1 MLTAVIATFVIGYIV
16 IVFEHPLH
24 LDKTV
29 PALLMGAICWAL
41 ISMGFNFGMLDIVN
55 GHEHLFTMSHDVMD
69 ALQAIV
75 ASGGSD
81 EQLVQAF
88 SQSVSNMP
96 DLSAEVQTEYVHR
109 FEETLHHMH
118 EAGATITGE
127 SIGEAFHHTN
137 EEGFGSNLIHHL
149 GKTAEILI
157 FLIGA
162 MTIVEIVDLHRGF
175 DILKGWIKTRSRKKL
190 LWIVGVLGFI
200 LSAIIDNLTATI
212 VLVTLL
218 RKLVPD
224 REQRIWYV
232 ALIVIAANAGGAW
245 SPIGDV
251 TTTMLWIGKRVTTAG
266 LMEFLVLPSL
276 VCFVVPFAIASFMKP
291 FQGQIITP
299 ELESD
304 EGVSETNERLLSS
317 KTMLFL
323 GLGMIVFVPIF
334 KTVTHLPPYIGM
346 MLSLGVV
353 WLVSEYIHPEE
364 DFTDERKAAYS
375 AHKALSRIEMSSIL
389 FFLGILMAVA
399 ALETIAVGNVGS
411 LRYVADQLR
420 AVIPNQD
427 IVIVVLGFLSA
438 IIDNVPLV
446 AASMG
451 MYDLANFPED
461 NRLWHFIA
469 YSAGTG
475 GSMLIIGSAAGVA
488 AMGMERIDFIWYLK
502 KIGWLAFLGF
512 AAGAVVFLVIENLFN
527 IG

>member
-1 MLTAVIATFVIGYIV
+1 MLTAVVLCFILGYIV
-16 IVFEHPLH
+16 IVFEHPLR

-41 ISMGFNFGMLDIVN
+41 ISVGFHKGWISVIDTHDHIYNLFTG
-55 GHEHLFTMSHDVMD
+55 EHLAV
-69 ALQAIV
+69 
-75 ASGGSD
+75 
-81 EQLVQAF
+81 
-88 SQSVSNMP
+88 
-96 DLSAEVQTEYVHR
+96 
-109 FEETLHHMH
+109 
-118 EAGATITGE
+118 GE
-127 SIGEAFHHTN
+127 DGVDHPNAN
-137 EEGFGSNLIHHL
+137 EGFTNTLLHHL

-175 DILKGWIKTRSRKKL
+175 DILKGWVKTRSKKKL
-190 LWIVGVLGFI
+190 LWIVGILGFI

-218 RKLVPD
+218 RKLIPD
-224 REQRIWYV
+224 REQRLWYV
-232 ALIVIAANAGGAW
+232 ALIVVAANAGGAW

-251 TTTMLWIGKRVTTAG
+251 TTTMLWIGKRVTTMG
-266 LMEFLVLPSL
+266 LVEYLILPSL
-276 VCFVVPFAIASFMKP
+276 VCFVVPFLVATFLKP
-291 FQGQIITP
+291 FQGEIALP
-299 ELESD
+299 EQGEVKD
-304 EGVSETNERLLSS
+304 ERLLSS

-334 KTVTHLPPYIGM
+334 KTITHLPPYVGM

-364 DFTDERKAAYS
+364 DFKEERKAAYS

-399 ALETIAVGNVGS
+399 ALETIVVGDVGA
-411 LRYVADQLR
+411 LRSVAEKLDS
-420 AVIPNQD
+420 VVPNQD
-427 IVIVVLGFLSA
+427 VVIIILGFLSA

-451 MYDLANFPED
+451 MYDLKTFAVD
-461 NRLWHFIA
+461 SKLWHFIA

-502 KIGWLAFLGF
+502 KIAWLALIGF
-512 AAGAVVFLVIENLFN
+512 IAGALVFLVWESILGSA
-527 IG
+527 I